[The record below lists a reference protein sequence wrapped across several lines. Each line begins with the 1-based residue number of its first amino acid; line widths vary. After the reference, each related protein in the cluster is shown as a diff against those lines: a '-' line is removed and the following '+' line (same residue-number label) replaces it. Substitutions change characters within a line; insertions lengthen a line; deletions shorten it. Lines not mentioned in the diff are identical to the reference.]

1 MAQLNEEFQALMGAL
16 NELVVGQRRH
26 VKPPETYK
34 PEKRQEGLAQWTN
47 WRFAFENFISAS
59 AIDGEVLRLMKIA
72 EREETII
79 AETSMGANAKEKFEK
94 LYSMLTMLLRN
105 RPLRLTRGVAG
116 QNGLEAWP
124 ILTKDLQPKT
134 RQRSLA
140 LILALSRVQF
150 DASKTINEQFPHF
163 ELFVREYE
171 KAARVTYP
179 EGLKVASVLAALP
192 GNLRLHVQMALDENT
207 TYEDIKQRSDLF
219 EAVNTRWSADSTL
232 HQFAVKPVQ
241 QDGQA
246 SNHSKED
253 PMEVDAVVAKA
264 KKGGKKGK
272 KGDAKGKSKGKSW
285 WQKDGGKKGV
295 KKGKGKNDSKGGKSG
310 KGGICHNCGKPVHF
324 ARDCWSPIEGPEGRR
339 HRDREHSV
347 TGVNYIPHVSTKH

>member
-1 MAQLNEEFQALMGAL
+1 
-16 NELVVGQRRH
+16 
-26 VKPPETYK
+26 
-34 PEKRQEGLAQWTN
+34 
-47 WRFAFENFISAS
+47 
-59 AIDGEVLRLMKIA
+59 
-72 EREETII
+72 
-79 AETSMGANAKEKFEK
+79 
-94 LYSMLTMLLRN
+94 MLTMLLRN